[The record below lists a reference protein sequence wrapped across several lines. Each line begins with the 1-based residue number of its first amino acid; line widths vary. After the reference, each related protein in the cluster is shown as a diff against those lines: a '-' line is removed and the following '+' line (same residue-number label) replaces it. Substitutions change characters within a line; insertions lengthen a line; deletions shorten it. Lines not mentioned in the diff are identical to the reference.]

1 MSHATPR
8 REDAA
13 AHRALLKQRVDVETL
28 ETRRVMCASCTAL
41 TAYLAEMSLTEN
53 DSSAD
58 VTTPI
63 VAPGEVDAV
72 AAVQGAGACGDTGG
86 CCCAGCREAVAPG
99 SAQSS
104 AESFALATSG
114 TDAADAMRAARSAT
128 AVRKA
133 ASTIPQVWVNAPN
146 YGIRGQDAVFTVS
159 LDRAPGA
166 KPVTVFYKTQN
177 GGAAAGTDF
186 LARAGK
192 ITFTGQETTKE
203 IRVPIKADAPVRAPK
218 PADFSVVLSTPSN
231 AKIVE
236 SRAVTSIAS
245 DTPGFQ
251 IEINFIGNVPPIVQG
266 AAKAAVNKWQSVI
279 TGDLP
284 SVVIGNRF
292 IDDFVMNVK
301 MGLLGG
307 MPTDGE
313 GGVLANAFPMAP
325 DAAKV
330 AIRRDGS
337 GNTAYMGTTGVDPS
351 DTEFEGLQAVLL
363 HEMGHAL
370 GIGAF
375 WRYHLIPRLQF
386 PDLGLIKDI
395 DSESP
400 QYVGKNAVAKYASYF
415 PGVGIDSVPVQPFVL
430 GHWDEEH
437 LGTELMT
444 PFAEDEPPMPL
455 SDVTIGALADL
466 GYQVN
471 YSRREYWN
479 PDGPMAG
486 STNDQGSGSGSSGDL
501 SSARYLT
508 DVAWGF
514 EIVVRRVG
522 TTDGSRIVAVSTQP
536 VAEAPKA
543 AVAVEAATPA
553 EQPTAVVPRR
563 MVVRTAATAGQRTYN
578 APGAVASAFR
588 SFR

>member
-8 REDAA
+8 REDTP

-28 ETRRVMCASCTAL
+28 ESRRVMCASCTAL
-41 TAYLAEMSLTEN
+41 TAYLAEMSADGN
-53 DSSAD
+53 DASAD
-58 VTTPI
+58 LTTAI
-63 VAPGEVDAV
+63 VAPGEADAV
-72 AAVQGAGACGDTGG
+72 AAVEGAGSCGDTGG
-86 CCCAGCREAVAPG
+86 CCCEGCREAVAPG

-114 TDAADAMRAARSAT
+114 LDAADGLRAARSAT

-133 ASTIPQVWVNAPN
+133 AATVPQVWINAPN

-159 LDRAPGA
+159 LDKAPGA

-177 GGAAAGTDF
+177 GGAAAGKDF
-186 LARAGK
+186 LARTGK

-203 IRVPIKADAPVRAPK
+203 IRVPIKADAPVRSPK
-218 PADFSVVLSTPSN
+218 PADFSVVLSAPGN

-251 IEINFIGNVPPIVQG
+251 IEINFLGNVPPIVQG

-307 MPTDGE
+307 VSSDGE
-313 GGVLANAFPMAP
+313 GGALANAFPMAP

-330 AIRRDGS
+330 AIRKDGS
-337 GNTAYMGTTGVDPS
+337 GNTAYMGTTGIDPA
-351 DTEFEGLQAVLL
+351 DIDFAGLQAVLM

-395 DSESP
+395 DSDAP
-400 QYVGKNAVAKYASYF
+400 QYVGKNAVAKYGAYF
-415 PGVGIDSVPVQPFVL
+415 PGTNVTSVPVQPFVL

-444 PFAEDEPPMPL
+444 PFAEEEPPMPL
-455 SDVTIGALADL
+455 SDVTIAALADL

-471 YSRREYWN
+471 YSRREFWN

-486 STNDQGSGSGSSGDL
+486 TTNDQGGGSGSSGDL
-501 SSARYLT
+501 TSARFLT
-508 DVAWGF
+508 DVTWGF

-522 TTDGSRIVAVSTQP
+522 TTDGSRVVAVSTQP

-543 AVAVEAATPA
+543 AAAVEAAQPV
-553 EQPTAVVPRR
+553 EQPAAIVPRR
-563 MVVRTAATAGQRTYN
+563 IVFRTASAAGQRTFN
-578 APGAVASAFR
+578 APVASAFR
-588 SFR
+588 GFR